1 MDYIIRPAYVGG
13 PPSDKQRTHPKFTEE
28 PVIGAFHVRRGS
40 FIRLDEGQYAAAKHQ
55 IDTLLEADAIIVT
68 REGEPAPVQQASME
82 GTKLPEDL
90 SIPVT
95 PIAGQA
101 WPDPVQVAEQ
111 AAADEAAKAAEATT
125 DAPSD
130 VTTTEVPVAR
140 APKKKK

>member
-1 MDYIIRPAYVGG
+1 MDYIIRPAYVSG

-40 FIRLDEGQYAAAKHQ
+40 FIRLDEGQYEAAKHQ

-90 SIPVT
+90 SIPNT

-111 AAADEAAKAAEATT
+111 LAAAGIT
-125 DAPSD
+125 DASSD
-130 VTTTEVPVAR
+130 VTTTETPVVR
-140 APKKKK
+140 APSKKPRK